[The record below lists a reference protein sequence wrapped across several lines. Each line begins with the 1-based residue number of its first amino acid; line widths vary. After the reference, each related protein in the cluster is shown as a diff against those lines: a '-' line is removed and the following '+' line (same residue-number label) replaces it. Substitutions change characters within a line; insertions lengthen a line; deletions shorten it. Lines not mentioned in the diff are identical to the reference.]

1 MRSRTDF
8 PARLPG
14 ISQSSG
20 DGSFS
25 KAIFFL
31 RLKTPTFASA
41 SALPELIEVGP
52 DAAAKILVARKRNMP
67 RRSHR
72 EPRRLPG

>member
-1 MRSRTDF
+1 MRSLTDF

-14 ISQSSG
+14 IMPSGG

-25 KAIFFL
+25 KTIFFL

-52 DAAAKILVARKRNMP
+52 DAAAKILVARKARHAT
-67 RRSHR
+67 SIA
-72 EPRRLPG
+72 